1 MELIEKQEM
10 LGWNDV
16 PVLLCS
22 ILQELRVLN
31 GKPAMPAAKQ
41 VIIEPKTETVQT
53 AEPQTVETEETDNA
67 ATDPATHDE
76 VKALCLELNRKD
88 PANKDKITALIA
100 DYTDGKLA
108 DVPVAKL
115 PDLKARIEQL
125 NG

>member
-1 MELIEKQEM
+1 MEASQQNLRWEDI
-10 LGWNDV
+10 

-31 GKPAMPAAKQ
+31 GKPAMPAPKQ

-53 AEPQTVETEETDNA
+53 AEPQTAETEETNNA
-67 ATDPATHDE
+67 ATDTTHDE

-108 DVPVAKL
+108 DVPAAKL
-115 PDLKARIEQL
+115 PDLKTRIEAL
-125 NG
+125 HG

>member
-1 MELIEKQEM
+1 MEASQQNLRWE
-10 LGWNDV
+10 DV

-22 ILQELRVLN
+22 ILQELRTMN
-31 GKPAMPAAKQ
+31 GKPAMPAPKQ
-41 VIIEPKTETVQT
+41 VVIEPRTETVQT

-76 VKALCLELNRKD
+76 VKALCLSLNREN
-88 PANKDKITALIA
+88 PANKDKITAIIA

-115 PDLKARIEQL
+115 PDLKARIEAL
-125 NG
+125 HG

>member
-1 MELIEKQEM
+1 MSNEIRFE
-10 LGWNDV
+10 DI
-16 PVLLCS
+16 PILLCS

-31 GKPAMPAAKQ
+31 GKPAMPMTKQ

-53 AEPQTVETEETDNA
+53 AEPQTAQTEETDNA
-67 ATDPATHDE
+67 TTDPATHDE